1 MVKIQD
7 AEWTTVVQMWWAFV
21 WRVML
26 IGMLI
31 GLVIGFIFGFLGA
44 ILGNAVM
51 GQMMGMGFSMLFN
64 LPVSIWAY
72 RAASPSAKTGRSM
85 SILPAPS
92 SLAYWVG
99 STPAHAGRAVVVIS
113 TMPISWS

>member
-1 MVKIQD
+1 MMKIQD
-7 AEWTTVVQMWWAFV
+7 AEWTTVAQMWWAFV

-72 RAASPSAKTGRSM
+72 RAALTKRFDGYQ
-85 SILPAPS
+85 
-92 SLAYWVG
+92 LALVEE
-99 STPAHAGRAVVVIS
+99 
-113 TMPISWS
+113 